1 MPACA
6 GVRTWMVE
14 EDRACG
20 SSSGVVVSRL
30 PSSSASG
37 SPSGS
42 TSFDRTLTVT
52 MRSGRVSTVSGTATG
67 FWLSVGAAEMAT
79 RTRAEARPP
88 WRSST
93 V

>member
-1 MPACA
+1 MPACE
-6 GVRTWMVE
+6 GVCTWMVE

-20 SSSGVVVSRL
+20 SSSGVAVSRL

-67 FWLSVGAAEMAT
+67 FWFNVGAAEIAT
-79 RTRAEARPP
+79 RTRAEACPP